1 MLEIVFNNVCKNF
14 GNKKL
19 LNDINLE
26 IKTGEKIGLIG
37 PNGCGKT
44 TILKMI
50 MKEENQ
56 TSGDIFIR
64 KDATIG
70 FLSQYPDV
78 KLNDY
83 LVKEILIDSFDK
95 VNELKR
101 KLLEEEKNLYLY
113 TDEKLEK
120 CIARYTRIQEEYMN
134 AGGYEVDSKIEK
146 IVMAFKVEKL
156 LDKKYKDLSGGE
168 KTIINLIVLL
178 LKDPDILLLDEPT
191 NHLDIDT
198 VEWLDNFL
206 SNSKKTL
213 IIVSHDRYF
222 LDKVITKTILI
233 DNFEAEIFNGNYSY
247 YVKENENRVMRQF
260 NEYKNQQKQIEE
272 MKKSIKRLREYG
284 KLAYPCGEKFF
295 RRAASIEKRLEKIEV
310 LDKPRKT
317 QTINLNFNFE
327 QRSGN
332 DIVEFNR
339 FSYSI
344 GDKELFKNANLF
356 VRYKE
361 KVCIMG
367 KNGCG
372 KSTLIKQ
379 IMNHN
384 ESIRLGSKIK
394 IGYIEQD
401 ITFEDENLE
410 VIELARKY
418 FIGSEE
424 NLRSALVKFLFY
436 SEGIHTRLN
445 KLSGGERLRLKLFCL
460 MQQDNNL
467 LILDEPTNHIDINT
481 KEILEE
487 VLVSFEGTLIF
498 ISHDRYFINK
508 VASRIV
514 MVEDK
519 KLISYIGNYNDYLD
533 TKKRLSNNK
542 FIK

>member
-260 NEYKNQQKQIEE
+260 KEYKNQQKQIEE

-372 KSTLIKQ
+372 KSTFIKQ

-508 VASRIV
+508 VASRII